1 MSALLASI
9 ARSLASHWK
18 RAAVAAVIVVI
29 AIGFLGSALSSDT
42 SDNFRTPGTESQQAM
57 DVLSERFPAA
67 SGDTG
72 TVVFT
77 TSSGTLRDAPQRAAV
92 QRALDRIAQL
102 PHVSGVSDPLVAQSP
117 AISKDGRTAFS
128 TVQYD
133 VQAIDLGT
141 TEAKKLEP
149 AARVGETAGVRVE
162 VRGQV
167 VDQAAQQS
175 APVGELV
182 GIAIAIVLLTLLFR
196 SLAAMLVTLIGA
208 LVGVMIS
215 QLVLRMV
222 AGPLGLPD
230 FATTLAVMLGLGAGI
245 DYALLIVS
253 RFREELQEGV
263 DPPEAA
269 ARASAT
275 SGTSVVA
282 AGLIVMV
289 AIAGLLAIGIPFVG
303 KMGVGSAIAIAAV
316 VVSSLT
322 VLPIGMGALAK
333 RLRPK
338 RAEHVGR
345 SAAFSR
351 WGERVTRRPWLALIA
366 GTLALLVIAIP
377 FASLRLGQPDD
388 GNQPTK
394 LTQRNAYDQLSVA
407 FGPGFNGP
415 LSLVVS
421 KAGGGGL
428 DAAALATLS
437 DAVAKTPD
445 VARVGEPRL
454 NPAKDA
460 ATISVTP
467 STSPQDTRTSK
478 LVHRLR
484 DTVIPPAER
493 AAGLQVY
500 VGGQTAIL
508 EDLSAK
514 ISSRL
519 PLFIGVV
526 IGLSVLLLMAVFRS
540 IWVPLASAVFNL
552 LSIGAAYGVTVA
564 VFQWGWG
571 ASVLGV
577 GSNVPIVSFVPLMM
591 FAVLFGLSMDYNVFL
606 QSRIREAYFEGDSPR
621 ESVIH
626 GLSRIAKVIL
636 VAGLVMASVFY
647 AFMIGDDVVTKMF
660 GLGLG
665 SAILIDVL
673 LVRMVIA
680 PALMTVLGDRAW
692 WFPGWLDRLLPN
704 VSLEGH
710 HEGRA
715 ERRTAR
721 PAEPLPSEAG

>member
-9 ARSLASHWK
+9 ARSLATHWK
-18 RAAVAAVIVVI
+18 RGAIALVVVVVAI
-29 AIGFLGSALSSDT
+29 AFLGSALASDT
-42 SDNFRTPGTESQQAM
+42 TDNFSTPGTESQQAI
-57 DVLSERFPAA
+57 DLLREKFPAA

-77 TSSGTLRDAPQRAAV
+77 AKDGGTLTAGPERAAV
-92 QRALDRIAQL
+92 QKTVADLAKL
-102 PHVSGVSDPLVAQSP
+102 PHVTTVTDPLQADSP
-117 AISKDGRTAFS
+117 ALSKDQHTGFAV
-128 TVQYD
+128 VQYD
-133 VQAIDLGT
+133 IQAIDLGKS
-141 TEAKKLEP
+141 EAQKLEDTAR
-149 AARVGETAGVRVE
+149 AAAGTAVGVE
-162 VRGQV
+162 LRGQV
-167 VDQAAQQS
+167 VDQAAQQD
-175 APVGELV
+175 APIGELIGV
-182 GIAIAIVLLTLLFR
+182 AIAIVLLTLLFR
-196 SLAAMLVTLIGA
+196 SIAAMLVTLVGA

-253 RFREELQEGV
+253 RFREQLAAGES
-263 DPPEAA
+263 PPEAA

-303 KMGVGSAIAIAAV
+303 KMGVGSAIAIAFV
-316 VVSSLT
+316 VISSLT

-333 RLRPK
+333 RLKPK
-338 RAEHVGR
+338 RPQDVGR
-345 SAAFSR
+345 SAAFTR
-351 WGERVTRRPWLALIA
+351 WGERVTRRPWVALV
-366 GTLALLVIAIP
+366 GGGLVLLVIAIP
-377 FASLRLGQPDD
+377 FTDMRLGSPDD
-388 GNQPTK
+388 GNQAAK
-394 LTQRNAYDQLSVA
+394 MTQRKAYDELSAA

-415 LSLVVS
+415 LSLAVAPANGG
-421 KAGGGGL
+421 KLDDADMAGL
-428 DAAALATLS
+428 RA
-437 DAVAKTPD
+437 AVAKTPN
-445 VARVGEPRL
+445 VKAVGEPRL
-454 NPAKDA
+454 NPAGDA
-460 ATISVTP
+460 AIISVTP
-467 STSPQDTRTSK
+467 RTSPQDVATSD

-484 DTVIPPAER
+484 DTTIPPAER

-500 VGGQTAIL
+500 VGGPTAIL

-514 ISSRL
+514 ISARL

-571 ASVLGV
+571 ASLLGV
-577 GSNVPIVSFVPLMM
+577 GSDVPIISFVPLMM

-621 ESVIH
+621 ESVVH

-636 VAGLVMASVFY
+636 VAGLVMASVFL
-647 AFMIGDDVVTKMF
+647 AFIIGDDVVTKMF

-673 LVRMVIA
+673 IVRMIVT

-692 WFPGWLDRLLPN
+692 WFPAWLDRLLPN
-704 VSLEGH
+704 VSLEGGH
-710 HEGRA
+710 DDRHERVSGRA
-715 ERRTAR
+715 A
-721 PAEPLPSEAG
+721 PEAG